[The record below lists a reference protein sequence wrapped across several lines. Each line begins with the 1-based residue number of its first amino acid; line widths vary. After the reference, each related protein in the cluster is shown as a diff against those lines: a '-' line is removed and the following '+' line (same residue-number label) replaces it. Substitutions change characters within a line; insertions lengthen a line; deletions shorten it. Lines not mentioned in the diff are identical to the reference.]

1 MQEGQYRSQALPQDG
16 WKWLAVA
23 LILTTYGYTLKSVQK
38 CDFDEQERKQLTY
51 CAKKHF
57 ESVILRNLSVK
68 VTQKIIQDVLRR
80 ENVRTGCRDP
90 KVISAIE
97 MKVFLNFT
105 TNMRN
110 RDLKVLR
117 NGLMKGKTMLQ
128 FSDCFTRLYE

>member
-1 MQEGQYRSQALPQDG
+1 MIRDSVPLVPQDG

-23 LILTTYGYTLKSVQK
+23 VILATYGYTQKSVQK

-57 ESVILRNLSVK
+57 DS
-68 VTQKIIQDVLRR
+68 
-80 ENVRTGCRDP
+80 
-90 KVISAIE
+90 VISAIE

-117 NGLMKGKTMLQ
+117 NGIKKDKTMLQ
-128 FSDCFTRLYE
+128 FSDCFTHLYE

>member
-1 MQEGQYRSQALPQDG
+1 MERSWLLPR
-16 WKWLAVA
+16 WLSR
-23 LILTTYGYTLKSVQK
+23 LWLSQP
-38 CDFDEQERKQLTY
+38 CQLV
-51 CAKKHF
+51 
-57 ESVILRNLSVK
+57 SILRNLSVK

>member
-1 MQEGQYRSQALPQDG
+1 MMVCLYVDSG
-16 WKWLAVA
+16 
-23 LILTTYGYTLKSVQK
+23 
-38 CDFDEQERKQLTY
+38 RKFVGNINRPSGVIEPRLSMLRQHTGS
-51 CAKKHF
+51 CKRGNTVHK
-57 ESVILRNLSVK
+57 ILRNLSVK

>member
-1 MQEGQYRSQALPQDG
+1 MMVCLYVDSGRKFVGNINRPSGVIEPRLSMLH
-16 WKWLAVA
+16 
-23 LILTTYGYTLKSVQK
+23 
-38 CDFDEQERKQLTY
+38 EQERKQLTY

-57 ESVILRNLSVK
+57 ESILRNLSVK